1 MVFAPNQ
8 PYRDDPDAQRWAKHF
23 EREGRDV
30 WEHRE
35 RVLEAFEL
43 RGGLRVL
50 DLGAGTG
57 AFSRPIAQ
65 AVGATGEVLAVEP
78 TPHFAAPL
86 TRLADQVGNLRLFR
100 GVEQVA
106 SSCCDLAV
114 CVDTYHH
121 LEFPLKV
128 MDHVHRVLVPGGRLV
143 VIDLI
148 LDESSSAALH
158 EHVRR
163 TQYEVETEL
172 LRVGFVLERRPPPLP
187 HNYLLSLR
195 RP

>member
-8 PYRDDPDAQRWAKHF
+8 PYRDDPDARRWAEHF

-35 RVLEAFEL
+35 RVLDAFSLSE
-43 RGGLRVL
+43 GLRVL

-57 AFSRPIAQ
+57 AFSRPIGQ
-65 AVGATGEVLAVEP
+65 RVGATGEVLAVEP
-78 TPHFAAPL
+78 TPHFKPL
-86 TRLADQVGNLRLFR
+86 LSRLGTELGNLRLFSD
-100 GVEQVA
+100 VEEVA
-106 SSCCDLAV
+106 DACCDLAV

-121 LEFPLKV
+121 IEFPLKV
-128 MDHVHRVLVPGGRLV
+128 MDHVHRVLVPDGRLV
-143 VIDLI
+143 LVDLI
-148 LDESSSAALH
+148 LDENSPESLR

-163 TQYEVETEL
+163 TQHEVETEL
-172 LRVGFVLERRPPPLP
+172 MRVGFVLERRLP
-187 HNYLLSLR
+187 SLPQNYVLSLR